1 MRLVLLFAAVIAVFS
16 SSRPMPLDAQT
27 PAPTTAPVI
36 VLTTSKGVIEIETF
50 PAEAPK
56 SVARVVELAKGG
68 FYRGTRVHWVQPGI
82 IQFGDQLSRD
92 MTKRDKWGTGGSG
105 LKQAVRPIG
114 VTEFTKRRFET
125 GIVGLAYRNGDK
137 PQQADCQI
145 FILKAPNPALNG
157 KYAAIGRVAKGMDVV
172 NKIELVDL
180 IKDVAVR

>member
-1 MRLVLLFAAVIAVFS
+1 MRLLLLFAAVLAVLS

-50 PAEAPK
+50 PTEAPK

-82 IQFGDQLSRD
+82 VQLGDQLSRD

-125 GIVGLAYRNGDK
+125 GIVGLAYRTGDK

-157 KYAAIGRVAKGMDVV
+157 KYAAIGRVTKGMDVV

>member
-1 MRLVLLFAAVIAVFS
+1 MRLVLLFAAVLAVLS

-50 PAEAPK
+50 PTEAPK

-82 IQFGDQLSRD
+82 VQLGDQLSRD

-125 GIVGLAYRNGDK
+125 GIVGLAYRTGDK
-137 PQQADCQI
+137 PEQADCQI

-157 KYAAIGRVAKGMDVV
+157 KYAAIGRVTKGMDVV

-180 IKDVAVR
+180 IKDVSVR